1 MTDDI
6 KPSVDIVDSE
16 PPPSPPQSSKAVA
29 LEYDEADH
37 AAPRIIATGHGLV
50 ADQIVALAFAHG
62 VRVREDAELVDILAE
77 LDVDSV
83 IPLEAFTAVAEIL
96 SYVYQA
102 NAIYGK
108 PSKDNGIESDA

>member
-1 MTDDI
+1 MVEDSI
-6 KPSVDIVDSE
+6 PSVDITDSDHT
-16 PPPSPPQSSKAVA
+16 PTPSQPTKAVA
-29 LEYDEADH
+29 IEYDEEET
-37 AAPRIIATGHGLV
+37 APRIIATGQGSV
-50 ADQIVALAFAHG
+50 ADQILSLAFANG

-108 PSKDNGIESDA
+108 PNDTSNEE